1 MILGGESIIVRNKGE
16 WVPELSQMMTI
27 APTDAVKLVAAFLV
41 GLLLGVE
48 REYHDKSA
56 GMRTLI
62 LITVG
67 ACLFT
72 IFSVRIAGD
81 KDPGRIA
88 AQIVTGI
95 GFLGAGVII
104 QRRGQIMGLTTAST
118 IWVAAALGIGMGV
131 GYILFTAIAGLLV
144 VFVLGVLPHFERILQ
159 RANALKLYKIT
170 TALDEGEP
178 ERLQKKFTD
187 LGLTVREE
195 SRSKGKDSIVLLWS
209 VAGNPDAHRQVCD
222 AMIHDPMVREFEH

>member
-1 MILGGESIIVRNKGE
+1 VLDF
-16 WVPELSQMMTI
+16 SQMLVI
-27 APTDAVKLVAAFLV
+27 VPADAVKLLAAFMV
-41 GLLLGVE
+41 GLLLGAE

-67 ACLFT
+67 ACMFT

-88 AQIVTGI
+88 AQIVSGI

-104 QRRGQIMGLTTAST
+104 QRRGQVVGLTTAST

-131 GYILFTAIAGLLV
+131 GYVLFTFLAALLV
-144 VFVLGVLPHFERILQ
+144 IFVLGALPQIERLLQ
-159 RANALKLYKIT
+159 RANALKMYKIT
-170 TALDEGEP
+170 TALDDNEP
-178 ERLQKKFTD
+178 ARLRKKFTD
-187 LGLTVREE
+187 LGLTVRED
-195 SRSKGKDSIVLLWS
+195 SQTKGKDAVVLHWS
-209 VAGNPDAHRQVCD
+209 VAGNPEAHRRVATALICD
-222 AMIHDPMVREFEH
+222 PLVKEFDH

>member
-1 MILGGESIIVRNKGE
+1 MPDI
-16 WVPELSQMMTI
+16 SQMFII
-27 APTDAVKLVAAFLV
+27 APVDVIKLLAAFMV
-41 GLLLGVE
+41 GLLLGAE

-88 AQIVTGI
+88 AQVVSGI

-104 QRRGQIMGLTTAST
+104 QRRGQVVGLTTAST

-131 GYILFTAIAGLLV
+131 GYVLFTAVAGIV
-144 VFVLGVLPHFERILQ
+144 VIFVLGALPQIERLLQ
-159 RANALKLYKIT
+159 RANSLKTYKIT
-170 TALDEGEP
+170 TALDDSEP

-187 LGLTVREE
+187 LGLTVRED
-195 SRSKGKDSIVLLWS
+195 SRTKGKDCIVLNWS
-209 VAGNPDAHRQVCD
+209 VAGKPDAHRRVATELICD
-222 AMIHDPMVREFEH
+222 PVVREFDH

>member
-1 MILGGESIIVRNKGE
+1 VADI
-16 WVPELSQMMTI
+16 SQMFMI
-27 APTDAVKLVAAFLV
+27 APVDVVKLLAAFMV
-41 GLLLGVE
+41 GLLLGAE

-72 IFSVRIAGD
+72 IFSVRIAAD

-88 AQIVTGI
+88 AQIVSGI

-104 QRRGQIMGLTTAST
+104 QRRGQVVGLTTAST

-131 GYILFTAIAGLLV
+131 GYIGFTAMAAV
-144 VFVLGVLPHFERILQ
+144 VVIFVLGALPQIERLLQ
-159 RANALKLYKIT
+159 RANSLKMYKIT
-170 TALDEGEP
+170 TALDDGEP
-178 ERLQKKFTD
+178 DRLRKKFTD
-187 LGLTVREE
+187 MGLTVRED
-195 SRSKGKDSIVLLWS
+195 SRTKGEDCIVLLWS
-209 VAGNPDAHRQVCD
+209 VAGKPEAHKRVATELICD
-222 AMIHDPMVREFEH
+222 PLVREFEH